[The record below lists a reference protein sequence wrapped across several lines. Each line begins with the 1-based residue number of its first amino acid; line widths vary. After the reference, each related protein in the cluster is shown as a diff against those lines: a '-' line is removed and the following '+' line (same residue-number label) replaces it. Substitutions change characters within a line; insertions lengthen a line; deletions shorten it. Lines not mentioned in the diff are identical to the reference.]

1 MAKMTL
7 RQYVTEAVAAIGW
20 AGAWWIKGLRG
31 DGDVSGLNSDD
42 LRYLEILRKA
52 NLTAEQKEAVAH
64 IAVST
69 AYSASTILHGLE
81 GRANTIK
88 IVDGAGKP
96 LTELEGVNQVWFEE
110 WEKKWGD
117 VAAMTQKVNDPPKL

>member
-7 RQYVTEAVAAIGW
+7 RQYVTEAVTAIGW

-31 DGDVSGLNSDD
+31 DADVSGLNSDD

-52 NLTAEQKEAVAH
+52 NLTPEQKQAVAH

-81 GRANTIK
+81 GRAKTIK
-88 IVDGAGKP
+88 IVDGEGKP
-96 LTELEGVNQVWFEE
+96 LIELEGINQVWLEE
-110 WEKKWGD
+110 WGKKWGD
-117 VAAMTQKVNDPPKL
+117 VAAMAAKVNEPPK